1 MKDLKHLAYF
11 ESLLD
16 QANNDLV
23 RKAASEGKHPIGYTC
38 FHMPEA
44 LLNLDNCFSLRMR
57 APKTGSLDIS
67 TYYMSNYTCE
77 FCRAILERAI
87 EGGYEFIDAI
97 AAVDACAQMNRSVEN
112 IEVQKLIDKDKFF
125 ISHVDVPYKVDE
137 KAIRHYT
144 EQIKIKVLEP
154 LHDKYGV
161 DISDDSIKT
170 AMKLHNEVCSIM
182 TEIGDFR
189 KRDDIKITGYEYH
202 ILNLIT
208 YCCPKYL
215 IIEKLRET
223 LEEVKNREP
232 DPADRFRARVA
243 LVGSEIDD
251 PDLTYLIEESGAQ
264 IVVDRFCFGSFPGRQ
279 VMEIN
284 DDEDVLTCI
293 CRQYLEQSQCPRYM
307 SREKINQ
314 RRECVDKYAKEFKA
328 DGIIYEQI
336 KFCDYWGY
344 ERALAS
350 HVMSTEYDHTVLSI
364 DRPYQSRASGQLR
377 TRIQAFVES
386 LEIKKISKH

>member
-170 AMKLHNEVCSIM
+170 AMKLHN
-182 TEIGDFR
+182 
-189 KRDDIKITGYEYH
+189 
-202 ILNLIT
+202 
-208 YCCPKYL
+208 
-215 IIEKLRET
+215 
-223 LEEVKNREP
+223 
-232 DPADRFRARVA
+232 
-243 LVGSEIDD
+243 
-251 PDLTYLIEESGAQ
+251 
-264 IVVDRFCFGSFPGRQ
+264 
-279 VMEIN
+279 
-284 DDEDVLTCI
+284 
-293 CRQYLEQSQCPRYM
+293 
-307 SREKINQ
+307 
-314 RRECVDKYAKEFKA
+314 
-328 DGIIYEQI
+328 
-336 KFCDYWGY
+336 
-344 ERALAS
+344 
-350 HVMSTEYDHTVLSI
+350 
-364 DRPYQSRASGQLR
+364 
-377 TRIQAFVES
+377 
-386 LEIKKISKH
+386 